1 MREPPPPTGSRHCQS
16 AATSEGPE
24 TGERSKEKGYQEP
37 THSLPPPDPT
47 WKLDS
52 RPKGKLPGPLVLVP
66 QRCRVCLAG
75 SSPVLHLQALYD
87 DPLDSE
93 DTSGQPASLHAEIFA
108 DIKGSHSDVIRSSAG
123 SMATSC

>member
-52 RPKGKLPGPLVLVP
+52 RPKGKGYMTAA
-66 QRCRVCLAG
+66 LAPATN
-75 SSPVLHLQALYD
+75 SSYRTAWNSYSRFCTQHRIIPAHFNHNGILAFVVHLC
-87 DPLDSE
+87 
-93 DTSGQPASLHAEIFA
+93 
-108 DIKGSHSDVIRSSAG
+108 DILQLSPTTIRSYLSG
-123 SMATSC
+123 IQHHY